1 MHLLGAAHFQILGL
15 VMSFRDFV
23 YRQSSISPYRQN
35 KIYKLFRFFCDLYL
49 LYYRPWI
56 SSHQYHES
64 FLKIHEYL
72 SNKALNA
79 VRRTASY
86 FPILLINSDMD
97 IKDQFS
103 LFCIDLS
110 RLDQIEVFLFLRGEK
125 GSNIKDNLVT
135 IEFDALRECLE
146 K

>member
-1 MHLLGAAHFQILGL
+1 MVHFPVQTK
-15 VMSFRDFV
+15 
-23 YRQSSISPYRQN
+23 QN
-35 KIYKLFRFFCDLYL
+35 LQTLSLFCDLYL

-64 FLKIHEYL
+64 FLKIDEYL

-79 VRRTASY
+79 VRRTASH
-86 FPILLINSDMD
+86 FPVLLINFDLY